1 MTDPDRDFLRHTLAT
16 IAYAC
21 NSNAFR
27 FVGFL
32 MQTPVAQAQTA
43 APQAPTPP
51 ASPVV
56 VVRGTPG
63 AQTITIPAVRSAADL
78 EALQERRSELSSQLT
93 SVDSRRS
100 KLLSQLRQTDDPTA
114 IKGLQDRL
122 ALLDSRQLQLE
133 SDLSQT
139 GQQLSSASAGLV
151 ASTSAGPMVAGLG
164 SGQFLALSIVFTVC
178 VLGPLAV
185 GFARSVLKRPGRP
198 ALPPPIFNETA
209 QRLERVEA
217 AVDTIALEI
226 ERISEG
232 QRFVTKLLSETQPAP
247 KLGAG
252 QRAADPVRSS

>member
-1 MTDPDRDFLRHTLAT
+1 
-16 IAYAC
+16 
-21 NSNAFR
+21 
-27 FVGFL
+27 

-51 ASPVV
+51 ASPIV
-56 VVRGTPG
+56 VVRGAPG

-93 SVDSRRS
+93 SVD
-100 KLLSQLRQTDDPTA
+100 
-114 IKGLQDRL
+114 
-122 ALLDSRQLQLE
+122 
-133 SDLSQT
+133 
-139 GQQLSSASAGLV
+139 GLV

-185 GFARSVLKRPGRP
+185 GFARSVLKRPGTP